1 MRADC
6 LAWRIFSL
14 HSHLL
19 LTLSSPVHLPSH
31 LYLPGPHMTV
41 VSNHNQKET
50 AGRCMEGS
58 RGRPSGCFWQ
68 VHYVG
73 ALPLCHSA
81 RMGMWENKD
90 LCSQKS
96 LCDCS
101 FQWVLKRERLSKGPA
116 WDPGSVFGG
125 WKPGQGGGGF
135 SVCPPDLGR
144 GCGHGLNL
152 CQTKCGLRDAEGIC
166 FPVLVTWGP
175 APGSRKLK
183 C

>member
-41 VSNHNQKET
+41 VSYHNQKET
-50 AGRCMEGS
+50 AGRWMEGS

-68 VHYVG
+68 VHCMG
-73 ALPLCHSA
+73 ALPMSL
-81 RMGMWENKD
+81 
-90 LCSQKS
+90 SQDGNVGKQRS
-96 LCDCS
+96 LFTEVTLCDCS

-125 WKPGQGGGGF
+125 WKPGQGGRW
-135 SVCPPDLGR
+135 L
-144 GCGHGLNL
+144 L
-152 CQTKCGLRDAEGIC
+152 C
-166 FPVLVTWGP
+166 VP
-175 APGSRKLK
+175 ARSG
-183 C
+183 

>member
-1 MRADC
+1 MWADC

-14 HSHLL
+14 HSPLL
-19 LTLSSPVHLPSH
+19 LTLLSPVHLPSY

-41 VSNHNQKET
+41 VSYHNQKET

-68 VHYVG
+68 VDYMG
-73 ALPLCHSA
+73 ALPLRSLSQDGNVGKQ
-81 RMGMWENKD
+81 RSLFTEVT
-90 LCSQKS
+90 LCV
-96 LCDCS
+96 CS

-125 WKPGQGGGGF
+125 WKPGQVGGGF
-135 SVCPPDLGR
+135 SVCLPDLGR

-152 CQTKCGLRDAEGIC
+152 CQTKCGLAADAEGIC
-166 FPVLVTWGP
+166 FSSFGDLGTSSTPI
-175 APGSRKLK
+175 GS
-183 C
+183 